1 MEKFKVVVLLTF
13 FTTCMTVNAQSRV
26 EKLGLAVSAYYGA
39 SVMLKIISEGNC
51 KKYIKINI
59 NEFNLSL
66 LRANINRILLPAI
79 SKSDYDYLQEMYITS
94 ERDLRSNN
102 KVFLTVPENK
112 CQELSDEFIKIHSA
126 HKATWN
132 NLTN

>member
-1 MEKFKVVVLLTF
+1 MEKFKVVVLLTL

-51 KKYIKINI
+51 KIYIKIN
-59 NEFNLSL
+59 NSEFNLPL
-66 LRANINRILLPAI
+66 LRVNINRILLPAI

-94 ERDLRSNN
+94 ERDLRSSN

-112 CQELSDEFIKIHSA
+112 CQELNDEFIKIHSA

-132 NLTN
+132 NLTK